1 MAPLKK
7 FNVLTFSNSKIREY
21 DVLPYFRDS
30 WKEKYNKE
38 EKEKI
43 KAAKYKAKRMQLFKE
58 WVIGRSKYMFWA
70 RCEWEMLI
78 GSWPYGSKR
87 INDQMKEF
95 MSEGRNLDDYNDSIV
110 LDNIITTDME
120 KIDVHRQIEMNIG
133 IIVDILYQEFGLD
146 KTSKAKEID
155 LCKTHLS
162 LG

>member
-1 MAPLKK
+1 MKPLKK

-30 WKEKYNKE
+30 WKEKYNKK

-43 KAAKYKAKRMQLFKE
+43 RAAKYDSKRKQLFKE
-58 WVIGRSKYMFWA
+58 WVRGRSLYMFWS

-95 MSEGRNLDDYNDSIV
+95 MSESRNLDNYHDSII
-110 LDNIITTDME
+110 LDNIITADME
-120 KIDVHRQIEMNIG
+120 KIDVHKQIEMNID
-133 IIVDILYQEFGLD
+133 IIVDILYQEFRLD

-155 LCKTHLS
+155 LCKT
-162 LG
+162 

>member
-1 MAPLKK
+1 MKPLKK
-7 FNVLTFSNSKIREY
+7 FNVLTFSNGKIREY

-43 KAAKYKAKRMQLFKE
+43 KTAKHDSKRKQLFKE
-58 WVIGRSKYMFWA
+58 WVRGRSCYMFWS

-87 INDQMKEF
+87 INDKMKEF
-95 MSEGRNLDDYNDSIV
+95 ISEGRNLDDYHDSIT

-120 KIDVHRQIEMNIG
+120 KIDVHEQIMMNINT
-133 IIVDILYQEFGLD
+133 IVDILYHEFGLD
-146 KTSKAKEID
+146 KAPRVKVKIINT
-155 LCKTHLS
+155 CKTQS
-162 LG
+162 

>member
-1 MAPLKK
+1 MKSLKK
-7 FNVLTFSNSKIREY
+7 FNVLTFSNSKIHEY

-43 KAAKYKAKRMQLFKE
+43 KAAKYDSKRKQLFKE
-58 WVIGRSKYMFWA
+58 WVQGRSRYMFWS

-87 INDQMKEF
+87 INDQVKKF
-95 MSEGRNLDDYNDSIV
+95 MLENRNLDDYHDSIV

-120 KIDVHRQIEMNIG
+120 KIDVHRQIDMNID
-133 IIVDILYQEFGLD
+133 IIVDILYQEFRLD
-146 KTSKAKEID
+146 KTPKEID
-155 LCKTHLS
+155 LCKT
-162 LG
+162 